1 MSKDLVLHCQNKIQ
15 YLLQKNLIGPNK
27 SSWSSSVFYFY
38 KAIEIKRGTP
48 RLGIN
53 YKPLN
58 KVLK

>member
-15 YLLQKNLIGPNK
+15 DLLQKNLIGPNK
-27 SSWSSSVFYFY
+27 SSWSDSVFYVY
-38 KAIEIKRGTP
+38 KATKIERGTP
-48 RLGIN
+48 RLVIN